1 MSLTKVSYS
10 MITGAPVNVLDFGAV
25 GYSTRAEALAGVDS
39 TAAITAALATGRP
52 VVFPEGFFAHTG
64 GFVVGLQQHITGA
77 GYKSVVTSTR
87 GTTLVKKSGTSIVFD
102 CNNSDCVI
110 SNLSFDANFLDGNQ
124 IRLDGCKYGT
134 FIRLSFFNQ
143 GSASYSLESVP
154 YDAVLHTAFTNLCV
168 FDQLLFTG
176 LTSGGHMKFGGNI
189 LYTTVSNCVIGDAS
203 SASAYG
209 IDISDP
215 NALAVQSVFSFVDN
229 FCDGAIRLGGVSGS
243 SNTANIRFNG
253 LSQEP
258 ATDRIPFQISA
269 RNVVVDQY
277 RINWSDSYLSHPY
290 IKVLNC
296 TDVLINNAIFG
307 DSWPGGGARR
317 AFINFDGV
325 TNCSVKNSLAF
336 SIAAFDFI
344 LMDGTTSQGITIQ
357 DCNNLV
363 GTNSRHVCKAEGLT
377 IIGGDVDVIF
387 VVGNIDCTNVNS
399 TGSFTLAN
407 VNDYRDVAN
416 LSTKSKTFTGTLT
429 GCTTAPTNPITYQ
442 KVGNV
447 MTLSVPSFTATS
459 NNASVTITG
468 MTPAILFP
476 PANSYGLCVV
486 SNNGGANAIAN
497 FIIDATGVINLYT
510 NLSSAGWTNG
520 VMTVLPFTAT
530 YVIVST

>member
-25 GYSTRAEALAGVDS
+25 GYATRAAALAGVDS

-52 VVFPEGFFAHTG
+52 VVFPEGYFAHTG
-64 GFVVGLQQHITGA
+64 GFVVGAQQHITGA
-77 GYKSVVTSTR
+77 GYKSLVNANR

-110 SNLSFDANFLDGNQ
+110 SDLSFDANSLNGNQ

-134 FIRLSFFNQ
+134 FSRLSFFNQ
-143 GSASYSLESVP
+143 GSSSYSLESVP

-189 LYTTVSNCVIGDAS
+189 LYTTVSNCVIGDVS

-215 NALAVQSVFSFVDN
+215 NAAAVQSVFSFVDN
-229 FCDGAIRLGGVSGS
+229 YCDGAIRLGGVSGS
-243 SNTANIRFNG
+243 SNTANVRFNG

-258 ATDRIPFQISA
+258 ATNRIPFQISA

-290 IKVLNC
+290 IKILNC
-296 TDVLINNAIFG
+296 TDVLINNAGFG

-363 GTNSRHVCKAEGLT
+363 GTNSRHVCKAQDLT

-387 VVGNIDCTNVNS
+387 VAGNIDCTNVNS
-399 TGSFTLAN
+399 SGAFTLAN
-407 VNDYRDVAN
+407 VGNYKQTADLTNVA
-416 LSTKSKTFTGTLT
+416 STFAGALT
-429 GCTTAPTNPITYQ
+429 GCTTSPTVTVKYRKI
-442 KVGNV
+442 GNV
-447 MTLSVPSFTATS
+447 VVLNCPGFTGLTS
-459 NNASVTITG
+459 NATTKTITG
-468 MTPAILFP
+468 MPLAIYPSGTTNFIC
-476 PANSYGLCVV
+476 AASD
-486 SNNGGANAIAN
+486 NGGA
-497 FIIDATGVINLYT
+497 FVTATGTINASGVITFFTTVN
-510 NLSSAGWTNG
+510 SASWTNSGIAG
-520 VMTVLPFTAT
+520 VLDFTIT
-530 YVIVST
+530 YLSAS